1 MYGMDKEFEKMAKA
15 VRKAIKELDLYDK
28 DLWSHADLKAVAAK
42 AHADIVDVMFVAR
55 YCR

>member
-15 VRKAIKELDLYDK
+15 VRKAIKDLGLYDK
-28 DLWSHADLKAVAAK
+28 DLWSHADLKAVAAR